1 MNQQLKPAQPPIE
14 QFLTNLYYG
23 GIEAVLPRET
33 RNDPTFQAILS
44 AVVPQDDIDK
54 AAALFGGPIPK
65 LTRQGMKMVSRNIPN
80 IVTNDLGEATA
91 KVISS
96 NPVYHGGPS
105 GIRTLR
111 LPADERA
118 LNVPSTGGIYTVV
131 DPTDLRL
138 IDFSRG
144 GSVYNI
150 KPNLNRTLN
159 VQKIQDLP
167 KQERKFLED
176 QIVKLRGSKDIQPF
190 GDDLVDLLKIKDEQT
205 AYNLYR
211 MISPETTG
219 SRYVSSFSEEL
230 ADMFKRLDY
239 DSIAFPKRAIKGES
253 ETIVTFDPK
262 KLTIKDE
269 IPQKDYDK
277 FVIDFDK

>member
-1 MNQQLKPAQPPIE
+1 MDQQLKPAQPPIE

-23 GIEAVLPRET
+23 GIEEVLPREL

-54 AAALFGGPIPK
+54 AASLFGGPIPK
-65 LTRQGMKMVSRNIPN
+65 LTRQGIKMVSRNIPN

-111 LPADERA
+111 LPTDEKG

-131 DPTDLRL
+131 DPTDVRL

-159 VQKIQDLP
+159 VQNIQDLP
-167 KQERKFLED
+167 KQERKFLEQ
-176 QIVKLRGSKDIQPF
+176 QIDRLRGT
-190 GDDLVDLLKIKDEQT
+190 DDPIGKINRVPSRISDEQT
-205 AYNLYR
+205 AYNLFR
-211 MISPETTG
+211 MISPETSG

>member
-44 AVVPQDDIDK
+44 SVVPQDDIDK
-54 AAALFGGPIPK
+54 AANLIGGPIPR
-65 LTRQGMKMVSRNIPN
+65 LTRQGIKMVSRNIPN
-80 IVTNDLGEATA
+80 ILSDDLGEATA

-131 DPTDLRL
+131 DPTDVRL

-159 VQKIQDLP
+159 VQNIQQLP
-167 KQERKFLED
+167 KQERKILEQ
-176 QIVKLRGSKDIQPF
+176 QIDRLRGT
-190 GDDLVDLLKIKDEQT
+190 DDPIGKVNRVPSRISDEAT
-205 AYNLYR
+205 AYNLFR
-211 MISPETTG
+211 MISPETAG

-239 DSIAFPKRAIKGES
+239 DSIAFPKRALKGES

>member
-1 MNQQLKPAQPPIE
+1 
-14 QFLTNLYYG
+14 
-23 GIEAVLPRET
+23 
-33 RNDPTFQAILS
+33 
-44 AVVPQDDIDK
+44 
-54 AAALFGGPIPK
+54 
-65 LTRQGMKMVSRNIPN
+65 
-80 IVTNDLGEATA
+80 TA

-111 LPADERA
+111 LPTDEKG

-131 DPTDLRL
+131 DPTDVRL

-159 VQKIQDLP
+159 VQNIQDLP
-167 KQERKFLED
+167 KQERKFLEQ
-176 QIVKLRGSKDIQPF
+176 QIDRLRGT
-190 GDDLVDLLKIKDEQT
+190 DDPIGKINRVPSRISDEQT
-205 AYNLYR
+205 AYNLFR
-211 MISPETTG
+211 MISPETSG

-230 ADMFKRLDY
+230 SDMFKRLDY